1 LSGVLSTM
9 NHEKA
14 SATELV
20 DALRKQERH
29 PDLKLVQALL
39 ERGDEIV
46 PTLIEVVERDTGWPQ
61 IHAALLLCELQAKEA
76 LPALQQAISEPE
88 GHDLADWLADDALEK
103 FGPTAL
109 DTLEVIAAD
118 RAIDWCPRAVV
129 CRVMSTIALRHPE
142 TYDRVT
148 AFLRCLLPAPDL
160 DWQSYESY
168 EALKE
173 AVDDPQVWTSVVGR
187 LCDLRDP
194 GAYDLIGQLFQAG
207 LVDEMTI
214 DPAGYRKAYQRKG
227 PPAGF
232 SRQPQSLVNRYERSQ
247 PPGRSRGR
255 KRERRRKRR

>member
-1 LSGVLSTM
+1 MSGVLSTM

-39 ERGDEIV
+39 ERGGEIV
-46 PTLIEVVERDTGWPQ
+46 PTLIEVVERDTGWPLV
-61 IHAALLLCELQAKEA
+61 HAALLLCELQAKEA
-76 LPALQQAISEPE
+76 LPALQQAISKPE

-109 DTLEVIAAD
+109 DTLEAIAAD
-118 RAIDWCPRAVV
+118 RAVAWYPRAVA
-129 CRVMSTIALRHPE
+129 CRVMRTIALRHRE

-148 AFLRCLLPAPDL
+148 ASLRRLLPAPNL

-168 EALKE
+168 EALRE
-173 AVDDPQVWTSVVGR
+173 AVDDPKIWTSVVGR

-214 DPAGYRKAYQRKG
+214 DSAGYRQAYRRKG
-227 PPAGF
+227 PPTGF